1 MNLVL
6 NQSWKERKNNQIY
19 FNMIYITADPGAKGA
34 IVATEKGK
42 MVKKIMMPLKDDGSV
57 DTHEI
62 SLFIAG
68 VLLINRDFKVIGAIE
83 EIHSLHGMSAKSNF
97 NFGRN
102 FQAVISAF
110 DVSLKNWEFVKAKEW
125 QKEIFGD
132 MEVILNKKGKKDTKA
147 MSIKRAT
154 ELFPD
159 ADLTPTERAKKPS
172 DGIAD
177 ALCMAEYLRRKYEDL

>member
-1 MNLVL
+1 
-6 NQSWKERKNNQIY
+6 
-19 FNMIYITADPGAKGA
+19 MIYITADPGAKGA
-34 IVATEKGK
+34 IVITDGK
-42 MVKKIMMPLKDDGSV
+42 EMIFKRIMPLKKDGSV
-57 DTHEI
+57 DSLEI
-62 SLFIAG
+62 SEWIKYNPLSLYAKEGFVA
-68 VLLINRDFKVIGAIE
+68 AIE
-83 EIHSLHGMSAKSNF
+83 EIHSLYGMSAKSNF

-110 DVSLKNWEFVKAKEW
+110 DNAFLYKWEFVKAKEW

>member
-1 MNLVL
+1 
-6 NQSWKERKNNQIY
+6 
-19 FNMIYITADPGAKGA
+19 MIYITADPGAKGA
-34 IVATEKGK
+34 IVVVKDSSFLGK
-42 MVKKIMMPLKDDGSV
+42 EMMPMKKDGTV
-57 DTHEI
+57 DTER
-62 SLFIAG
+62 LFEMVNNAYLSFG
-68 VLLINRDFKVIGAIE
+68 VCLNEPVKMAIE
-83 EIHSLHGMSAKSNF
+83 EVHSLYGMSAKSNF

-102 FQAVISAF
+102 FQAVISVF
-110 DVSLKNWEFVKAKEW
+110 DLVSSGNFEFLKPKEW